1 MERNRRREGFG
12 EKGRVAHLSMAA
24 DHNAA
29 GRERPMLG
37 ANVGDLTHLEPDLSH
52 VFTSRYIRFDIQIF
66 SVGDKPPL
74 PPPPSSHTPP
84 VAHQG
89 P

>member
-37 ANVGDLTHLEPDLSH
+37 PDVGDLTHLEPNLNH
-52 VFTSRYIRFDIQIF
+52 VFTSRY
-66 SVGDKPPL
+66 SLLDKVFASRYSL
-74 PPPPSSHTPP
+74 
-84 VAHQG
+84 
-89 P
+89 